1 MSEVAGR
8 RLVHRRVIEVEVTD
22 DGAGGGL
29 EAFGRLTDT
38 KGVPVSMYTG
48 QHLEAGGVP
57 HDMVVRM
64 SLDGDMAIRSVDVEM
79 ASVPGPPCRSVV
91 PAFQSIIGVR
101 VGGGYRA
108 ALRERL
114 GGTLGCAHVLELL
127 TVMGAPIM
135 QARWTLDVGP
145 VLEPADMLAYEGT
158 CHVYAPGGRL
168 LEEFR
173 SAAEADTTPGVT

>member
-1 MSEVAGR
+1 MSDVAAPAF
-8 RLVHRRVIEVEVTD
+8 VHRRVIEVEVTEG
-22 DGAGGGL
+22 GAEGEL
-29 EAFGRLTDT
+29 EAVGRLTDT

-48 QHLEAGGVP
+48 QLLEAGGVP

-64 SLDGDMAIRSVDVEM
+64 SLDAEMTIRTVDVEM

-91 PAFQSIIGVR
+91 PTFQSLVGVR

-108 ALRERL
+108 ALRERV
-114 GGTLGCAHVLELL
+114 GGTRGCAHVLELL
-127 TVMGAPIM
+127 SVMGAPIM

-145 VLEPADMLAYEGT
+145 VLEPADVLKYEGT

-173 SAAEADTTPGVT
+173 RAAEAADPHGAT